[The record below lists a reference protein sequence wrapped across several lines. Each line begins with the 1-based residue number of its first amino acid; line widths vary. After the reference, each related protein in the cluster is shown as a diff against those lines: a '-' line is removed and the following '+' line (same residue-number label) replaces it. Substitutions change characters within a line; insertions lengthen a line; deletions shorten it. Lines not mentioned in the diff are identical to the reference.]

1 MTSPSHPLPS
11 DPKELEALLAALPL
25 EDQQEIS
32 ELLLAGDPS
41 QTLWTPNPGPQQLAY
56 DSTADVLLYGGA
68 AGGGKSDLV
77 LGLALTKHHRSMV
90 VRIENTNNRGLID
103 RTTEILNTQRGWN
116 SQNSRWKIPVE
127 LTPSHFPSNL
137 RESCLLEFA
146 STPNPGD
153 EQKHQGIPHDLLAF
167 DEAAQ
172 FPECIIRYLMTW
184 NRSAH
189 TQHLRSQV
197 VLTSNPPTPAV
208 NPASARRSSGLW
220 LVKMFAPW
228 LDPSYTTSKSLNPLG
243 LPPAEPGELRWY
255 ATYNGAEREVRDD
268 EPFMVND
275 PEPRLI
281 VPKSRTFI
289 PAKVTDNP
297 YYLRDSAY
305 LATLQSLPDDLRPA
319 LLDGDFGVSLA
330 DRPMQLVPN
339 DWLAEAVRR
348 HTPSPGRPL
357 PSSVLPMSVIAADVS
372 RGGADTTVIATRYN
386 GWCSSLSVHPGK
398 TVPDGPTAAGLIVA
412 QRRNDADIV
421 VDANG
426 VGASCY
432 DHLTSQGIPAFGHV
446 GSRKTSRRDRS
457 GRFGFAN
464 MRSLLLWN
472 LRELLDPANPLS
484 QEIAL
489 PDDPDLLQEIQ
500 AHTWEERSGQIVVLE
515 KKKVQ
520 ENIGRSPDKCDAVA
534 MAYYYG
540 PPVARLQ
547 NLQGQ
552 PLVQENSYA
561 RSPQQR
567 LSGYRK
573 TNWDQPLSEQL

>member
-1 MTSPSHPLPS
+1 MPTEQDL
-11 DPKELEALLAALPL
+11 ALLLSRLPE
-25 EDQQEIS
+25 EDLS
-32 ELLLAGDPS
+32 ELSEVLLAGDPAA
-41 QTLWTPNPGPQQLAY
+41 TLWTPNEGPQSAAY
-56 DSTADVLLYGGA
+56 YSPADVLLYGGA

-77 LGLALTKHHRSMV
+77 LGLALTRHHRSMV

-103 RTTEILNTQRGWN
+103 RTTEILNTQKGWN
-116 SQNSRWKIPVE
+116 SQNSRWKVPPP
-127 LTPSHFPSNL
+127 LTPKSFPSKL

-172 FPECIIRYLMTW
+172 FPESVIRYLMTW

-189 TQHLRSQV
+189 TSYVRPRV

-228 LDPSYTTSKSLNPLG
+228 LDPSYKTSKSLNPLG
-243 LPPAEPGELRWY
+243 RPPAEPGELRWY
-255 ATYNGAEREVRDD
+255 ATYNGAEREVADS
-268 EPFMVND
+268 EAFMVSD
-275 PEPRLI
+275 PAPRLV
-281 VPKSRTFI
+281 VPRSRTFI
-289 PAKVTDNP
+289 SAKVTDNP
-297 YYLRDSAY
+297 YYMRDSAY
-305 LATLQSLPDDLRPA
+305 LATLQALPDDLRPA

-348 HTPSPGRPL
+348 NTPLPGQPL
-357 PSSVLPMSVIAADVS
+357 PSSILPMSVIAGDIS
-372 RGGADTTVIATRYN
+372 RGGADPTVIATRYN
-386 GWCSSLSVHPGK
+386 GWCAPLSVHPGK
-398 TVPDGPTAAGLIVA
+398 TVPDGPTAAGLIIA
-412 QRRNDADIV
+412 RRRNDADIV

-432 DHLTSQGIPAFGHV
+432 DHLLSQSIPAFGHV

-457 GRFGFAN
+457 GRLGFNN

-472 LRELLDPANPLS
+472 LREMLDPANPLS
-484 QEIAL
+484 CEVSL

-500 AHTWEERSGQIVVLE
+500 AHTWEERSGQIVVLAKE
-515 KKKVQ
+515 KVQ
-520 ENIGRSPDKCDAVA
+520 GNIGRSPDRCDAVA

-540 PPVARLQ
+540 DAVARLMSA
-547 NLQGQ
+547 QGRA
-552 PLVQENSYA
+552 VIQENTYA
-561 RSPQQR
+561 RSPRQR
-567 LSGYRK
+567 MSGYRK
-573 TNWDQPLSEQL
+573 TDWSRPLGEQI